1 MSRWPVRATRP
12 IEWLAGSRMGW
23 VKKEMEK
30 LGWSEGRNIRI
41 EVRFALVC
49 GVAVGRRVRVFAPR
63 WARVAL
69 LRYFRAPCW
78 VLCEEAKLFALRQ
91 DLTFHRLHRGRSVPV
106 ILSFHPSVVWPCA
119 AGTQNANLFGI
130 MPPFLTESTFTL
142 RRGRPPRL
150 PKAPWRCLPRI
161 FL

>member
-1 MSRWPVRATRP
+1 
-12 IEWLAGSRMGW
+12 
-23 VKKEMEK
+23 MEK

-41 EVRFALVC
+41 VRFALVC

-69 LRYFRAPCW
+69 LRYFRALCW

-130 MPPFLTESTFTL
+130 MPPFDRVDVHPEKGAATKVAESTLAMPAANIPIVAILTAAMFSSL
-142 RRGRPPRL
+142 
-150 PKAPWRCLPRI
+150 
-161 FL
+161 